1 MPLSYQKF
9 QIWLVI
15 EAGLILSIIATNA
28 LFLFLRAL
36 FPQKNELKME
46 AISNTHTEETDYI
59 VAQQFLIGYMN
70 NLTVPLLL
78 GLILEII
85 VMMDANT
92 NIT

>member
-15 EAGLILSIIATNA
+15 EAGLILSIIITNA

-36 FPQKNELKME
+36 LPQKNELKME